1 MELTEEF
8 GRYLEHVSEGLGRS
22 ERKVGLKNY
31 CQGLMLPLKRK
42 SMEPLAAAIDPF
54 HVPTLHQSLQQ
65 FVADS
70 PWLDEG
76 VLSRVQS
83 WVLPKMR
90 SRLLSENRSMPC
102 VT

>member
-8 GRYLEHVSEGLGRS
+8 GGYLEHVSEGLGRS

-42 SMEPLAAAIDPF
+42 SLEPLAAALDPL

-70 PWLDEG
+70 PWADED
-76 VLSRVQS
+76 VLGRVQS

-90 SRLLSENRSMPC
+90 TESL
-102 VT
+102 